1 MLVLRIF
8 GALLIVTL
16 GISLVIFAVT
26 KDRRWLR
33 FTWQIFK
40 FSAIILLILLS
51 LFILERLLLVI

>member
-16 GISLVIFAVT
+16 GVSLVTFAVT

-40 FSAIILLILLS
+40 FGAIILLIFLS
-51 LFILERLLLVI
+51 LFFLERLLLVI